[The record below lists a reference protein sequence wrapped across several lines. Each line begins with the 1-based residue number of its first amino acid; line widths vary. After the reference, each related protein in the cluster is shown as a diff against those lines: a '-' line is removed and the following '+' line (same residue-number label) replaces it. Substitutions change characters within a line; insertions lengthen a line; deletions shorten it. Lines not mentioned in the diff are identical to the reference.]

1 MKKDEIIDILKNDMQ
16 FLKDNYGVETIALF
30 GSYAKGIENTDSDV
44 DFFVEFKNPSYSFL
58 MGLYSFLENK
68 LNSKIEIVRK
78 GSHLSERFLNNIKND
93 LIYVV

>member
-1 MKKDEIIDILKNDMQ
+1 MKKDEIIDILKNEKQ